1 MIASEARDLLT
12 DIASFSHLCNSNAM
26 TDLASAAELCSSAVL
41 IAHMN
46 VKINL
51 DFVKGADVDEI
62 SLKIKG
68 IVQESESL
76 LEGTRAIVSER
87 LGW

>member
-1 MIASEARDLLT
+1 
-12 DIASFSHLCNSNAM
+12 M

-41 IAHMN
+41 IAYMN

-62 SLKIKG
+62 SLKIEG